1 MRKTTRDLY
10 FSELVCVLVA
20 LMFVALAAVFVSA
33 GESQAKDVEIKV
45 QWDADVIELDAATGL
60 PINTPWQN
68 LLFFTRVDAGGYDY
82 DAPLFT
88 LPQDYTDGV
97 SEPTVTPLTVDVPD
111 GVAST
116 VAVVVRSQATVD
128 GKDLQSVDSDEASV
142 VINLTPLAAFDFAA
156 AFNEVTESVDLT
168 WPSGD
173 DRVKEW
179 AVYSGDASGGP
190 WVELTRVPVG
200 QAETSISVPA
210 ADMFPPGQRTTKY
223 FTMVSFGAYG
233 VFSPNAAEVSVTRDL
248 TEPAGVVNLK
258 IFLTE

>member
-1 MRKTTRDLY
+1 
-10 FSELVCVLVA
+10 
-20 LMFVALAAVFVSA
+20 
-33 GESQAKDVEIKV
+33 
-45 QWDADVIELDAATGL
+45 L
-60 PINTPWQN
+60 PINTPWEN
-68 LLFFTRVDAGGYDY
+68 LGFFYRIDDGAYDY
-82 DAPLFT
+82 SSPALS
-88 LPQDYTDGV
+88 LPQTYVDDR
-97 SEPTVTPLTVDVPD
+97 SEPSETPLTITVPD
-111 GVAST
+111 DQEST
-116 VAVVVRSQATVD
+116 VFLVVRSQAMVD
-128 GKDLQSVDSDEASV
+128 GKSANSEDSNEASV
-142 VINLTPLAAFDFAA
+142 VINLLPLAAFDFAA
-156 AFNEVTESVDLT
+156 VFNEVTESVDLT

-248 TEPAGVVNLK
+248 TKPAGVVNLK